1 MNYYEAL
8 QKLKDGSLPPC
19 LILEGPEPYLT
30 EDFLDKLTRKLIPE
44 GSESLNLTRLEG
56 GEVDL
61 ETLQLALGT
70 LSLFGDHRLIV
81 VRSAQDI
88 KWTQAMK
95 KLIAEQL
102 FEGVTIAFVIDREG
116 GSVRTLKTLGT
127 PVVSQSIDRR
137 QMQGWIQKEARLADK
152 TMTQEA
158 MREVIEG
165 SRYFEYQSRID
176 LFFIKSELD
185 KLFSTPEQKIG
196 VERVRSMLAIP
207 AEERVFDM
215 IEAITMAKSERALEM
230 YSHLKASGEVYNIL
244 SLLIRNYE
252 QLLIAKIFAESS
264 RSQNELGNAL
274 GLRSGFVL
282 RKIQN
287 QAGEHSREF
296 LLEQLELCLDT
307 LHRSRLETVELTE
320 VVENLIVQLLQ
331 RAGKKRK

>member
-1 MNYYEAL
+1 
-8 QKLKDGSLPPC
+8 
-19 LILEGPEPYLT
+19 
-30 EDFLDKLTRKLIPE
+30 
-44 GSESLNLTRLEG
+44 
-56 GEVDL
+56 
-61 ETLQLALGT
+61 
-70 LSLFGDHRLIV
+70 
-81 VRSAQDI
+81 
-88 KWTQAMK
+88 MK

-116 GSVRTLKTLGT
+116 GSARTLKTLGT

-152 TMTQEA
+152 MMTQEA

-215 IEAITMAKSERALEM
+215 IRSITMAKSERALEM
-230 YSHLKASGEVYNIL
+230 YSHLKASGEVYNIISRL
-244 SLLIRNYE
+244 FETMSSSLANICRVFS
-252 QLLIAKIFAESS
+252 KPKRTGKCS
-264 RSQNELGNAL
+264 RGS
-274 GLRSGFVL
+274 SGFVL

-296 LLEQLELCLDT
+296 LWNNWNC
-307 LHRSRLETVELTE
+307 V
-320 VVENLIVQLLQ
+320 
-331 RAGKKRK
+331 

>member
-116 GSVRTLKTLGT
+116 GSARTLKTLGT

-152 TMTQEA
+152 MMTQEA

-215 IEAITMAKSERALEM
+215 IEAITMAKSERALK
-230 YSHLKASGEVYNIL
+230 YSHLKRQEKSIIY
-244 SLLIRNYE
+244 S
-252 QLLIAKIFAESS
+252 
-264 RSQNELGNAL
+264 
-274 GLRSGFVL
+274 
-282 RKIQN
+282 
-287 QAGEHSREF
+287 
-296 LLEQLELCLDT
+296 LCLF
-307 LHRSRLETVELTE
+307 ETMSSS
-320 VVENLIVQLLQ
+320 
-331 RAGKKRK
+331 

>member
-116 GSVRTLKTLGT
+116 GSARTLKTLGT

-152 TMTQEA
+152 MMTQEA

-264 RSQNELGNAL
+264 RSQNELGNVL